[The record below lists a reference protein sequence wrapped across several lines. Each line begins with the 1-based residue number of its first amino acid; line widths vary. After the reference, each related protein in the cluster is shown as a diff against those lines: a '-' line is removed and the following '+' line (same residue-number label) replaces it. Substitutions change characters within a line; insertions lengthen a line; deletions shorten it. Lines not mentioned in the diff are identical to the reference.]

1 MLPQASAGATF
12 HPAIISGKFHGTI
25 RAHTPTG
32 SRRTT
37 ARPGLATG
45 GTSPWTLLAAPP

>member
-1 MLPQASAGATF
+1 MLPQARAGATF

-25 RAHTPTG
+25 RAQTPMG
-32 SRRTT
+32 SFSTT
-37 ARPGLATG
+37 ANPGFATG